1 VGKILKSAHPKNEPP
16 AKVVIFSEYADT
28 VKHLESSLQE
38 HFKNRVLVVTVGL
51 SGNILE
57 EINTNFDAAYTN
69 QNDDYDILLSTDK
82 LSEGFNLN
90 RASTVI
96 NYDIPWNPVRVI
108 QRVGRINRISKKV
121 FDKLYIINYFPTEQG
136 ADIVKSREIAEQKMF
151 MIHQT
156 LGEDTR
162 IFDPDE
168 EPSPAKLFTKLQTNP
183 YELEPESLYSKLK
196 NLMHTWQDQYPEK
209 VDALNNMPIRVKT
222 AKSYSSDSLVMC
234 FRKGKLFCVSQDF
247 KDENNHYLPLPFEE
261 VLKRI
266 ECQPETE
273 HLPLSNDFW
282 INYNLLK
289 REAEKFS
296 YRQSQLS
303 NSEKAYNFLSF
314 LVGVPDSDIQN
325 WRSFILMLKEDIQ
338 IYGTLPE
345 YTLKTIAD
353 WDNNGKPNFKHIT
366 QELEKLSQALG
377 NDYLN
382 KVKFSLKEYEPQIIV
397 AIENQKWN

>member
-1 VGKILKSAHPKNEPP
+1 
-16 AKVVIFSEYADT
+16 
-28 VKHLESSLQE
+28 
-38 HFKNRVLVVTVGL
+38 
-51 SGNILE
+51 
-57 EINTNFDAAYTN
+57 
-69 QNDDYDILLSTDK
+69 
-82 LSEGFNLN
+82 
-90 RASTVI
+90 
-96 NYDIPWNPVRVI
+96 
-108 QRVGRINRISKKV
+108 
-121 FDKLYIINYFPTEQG
+121 
-136 ADIVKSREIAEQKMF
+136 MF

-168 EPSPAKLFTKLQTNP
+168 EPSPAKLFSKLQTNP